1 MTSAE
6 SPNNKID
13 AAFKILIVD
22 DNRDFVEFIRFLL
35 SHHGFSVCWAYN
47 GPDCLETV
55 RKQTAD
61 LVVLD
66 VMMPKM
72 DGLAVCRE
80 LKQLRPSLPVIL
92 LTAKDDLAT
101 RAAAMALGVSEFLT
115 KPVNIEDFL
124 MRVRTQCHAAQ
135 WERNLDAAL
144 EIKFDELAEP
154 VKPVNRTS

>member
-1 MTSAE
+1 MISAE
-6 SPNNKID
+6 SANNKI
-13 AAFKILIVD
+13 AASFKILIVD
-22 DNRDFVEFIRFLL
+22 DNRDFVEFIRYLL
-35 SHHGFSVCWAYN
+35 SHHGFAVCWAYN
-47 GPDCLETV
+47 GPDCLETL
-55 RKQTAD
+55 RTQTAD

-80 LKQLRPSLPVIL
+80 LKRFRPSLPVIL
-92 LTAKDDLAT
+92 LTAKDDLET

-135 WERNLDAAL
+135 WEKNLDAAL
-144 EIKFDELAEP
+144 AIKIEELAEP
-154 VKPVNRTS
+154 AKPVNRNS